1 MSVWVYQKN
10 KNIKPESEAKE
21 ESGTKGEEGNKE
33 EGAETS
39 K

>member
-10 KNIKPESEAKE
+10 KNIKPGSETKE
-21 ESGTKGEEGNKE
+21 ESGTKGGEGGGGNDQT
-33 EGAETS
+33 ET